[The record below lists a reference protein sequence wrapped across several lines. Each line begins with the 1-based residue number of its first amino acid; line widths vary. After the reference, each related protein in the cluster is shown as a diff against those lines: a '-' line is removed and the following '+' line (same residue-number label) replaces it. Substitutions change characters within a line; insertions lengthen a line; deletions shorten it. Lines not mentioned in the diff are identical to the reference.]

1 MRDRIYHYWP
11 LLEQG
16 DVESRS
22 MGAAGVDVMLSPA
35 AKRECPLS
43 IECKNTRKIPS
54 MGEINQ
60 ARANVEAGCLP
71 LVAWHPHGS
80 PYLDT
85 LVMVRLED
93 LLAWMKE
100 DT

>member
-1 MRDRIYHYWP
+1 
-11 LLEQG
+11 
-16 DVESRS
+16 

-35 AKRECPLS
+35 AKRVCPLS

-54 MGEINQ
+54 MAEVNQ
-60 ARANVEAGCLP
+60 ARANVEMGCLP
-71 LVAWHPHGS
+71 IVAWHPHGS

-93 LLAWMKE
+93 LLEWIKAQ
-100 DT
+100 